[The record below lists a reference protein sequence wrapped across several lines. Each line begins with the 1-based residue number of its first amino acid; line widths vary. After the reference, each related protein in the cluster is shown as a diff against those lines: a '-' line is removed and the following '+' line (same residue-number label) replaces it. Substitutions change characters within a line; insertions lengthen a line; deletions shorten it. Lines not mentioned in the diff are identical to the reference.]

1 MKLLLL
7 ILPLSLIGCQ
17 SIELKEIE
25 EQLQNE
31 EPRNL
36 LYQENYLVE
45 IKSNTK
51 DNKKEDKPEDDIV
64 VEWNS

>member
-17 SIELKEIE
+17 SMELKEIE
-25 EQLQNE
+25 EQLQDE

>member
-1 MKLLLL
+1 